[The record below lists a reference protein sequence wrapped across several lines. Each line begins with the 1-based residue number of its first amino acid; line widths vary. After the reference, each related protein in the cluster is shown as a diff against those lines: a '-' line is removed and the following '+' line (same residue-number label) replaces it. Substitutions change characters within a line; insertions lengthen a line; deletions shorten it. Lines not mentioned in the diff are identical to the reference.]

1 MIAAKEDD
9 FKLKLSSK
17 KLHSGRH
24 QVKFEVKNSEK
35 RRKLYGYLLAEP
47 NSTLTEVVEK
57 ILKRINALNERDEYF
72 HGHLYSMAAIQKQ
85 DDDIMIFEK

>member
-1 MIAAKEDD
+1 MNAIKEDD

-24 QVKFEVKNSEK
+24 QVKFEVKNSK
-35 RRKLYGYLLAEP
+35 KRKLYGYLLAEP

-57 ILKRINALNERDEYF
+57 ILKRINALNERDEYY
-72 HGHLYSMAAIQKQ
+72 HGHLYSMVAVEKH